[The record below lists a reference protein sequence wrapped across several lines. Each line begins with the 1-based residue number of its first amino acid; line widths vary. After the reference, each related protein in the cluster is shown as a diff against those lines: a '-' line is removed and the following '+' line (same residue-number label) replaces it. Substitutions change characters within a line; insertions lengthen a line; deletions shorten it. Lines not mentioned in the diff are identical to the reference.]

1 VGANAVRLLG
11 LTTVLL
17 GVAAAG
23 VPSLSRA
30 QESAPSP
37 DTSNSKASLEG
48 PLNGWSVR
56 WSGSN
61 SPQPDSRVHSVY
73 PIQNVQGRW
82 VALPQ
87 LTARDADAQV
97 RNADLEFVWL
107 RPAEKEVLLL
117 ARPGPKVG
125 QETGLSMCKFGR
137 ESDRTQANRR
147 SYGYTHCNSVFS
159 KCDGRASDAL
169 LAPLTVLTGTKVCY
183 TVLDEEQLVAAINQA
198 GLGERLRQDAAE
210 MQARREQAEASRVA
224 TEQLRKDKAAADAEA
239 NRARIYRGRGLIGA
253 GAPVEVA
260 LVVDP
265 WGFNKGEISISSSIR
280 FQNTGRAPV
289 RVSASPID
297 TVRTKDGRVFAMLF
311 RDPGL
316 NNWGTCQPI
325 SDQVII
331 NPGQTCEYSSRA
343 SIPAA
348 LAPDDF
354 AATGSAAIEAV
365 RVNGADISV
374 VSASNK

>member
-1 VGANAVRLLG
+1 MGANAVRLLG
-11 LTTVLL
+11 FTTVLICA
-17 GVAAAG
+17 VAAG
-23 VPSLSRA
+23 TPSLCQA
-30 QESAPSP
+30 QVSAASP
-37 DTSNSKASLEG
+37 DASTSKASLEG

-56 WSGSN
+56 WSGSD
-61 SPQPDSRVHSVY
+61 SPKPDSRVHSVY

-169 LAPLTVLTGTKVCY
+169 LAPLTVLTLTKVCFV
-183 TVLDEEQLVAAINQA
+183 VLDEEQLVAAVNQA
-198 GLGERLRQDAAE
+198 GLGGRLRQDAAE
-210 MQARREQAEASRVA
+210 MQARREQAVA
-224 TEQLRKDKAAADAEA
+224 TEQLRKDKAAADVEA
-239 NRARIYRGRGLIGA
+239 SRARIYRGQGLVGA

-260 LVVDP
+260 LVVNP

-311 RDPGL
+311 RESVL
-316 NNWGTCQPI
+316 KNWGTCQPI

-331 NPGQTCEYSSRA
+331 NPGQTCEYSSMA

-365 RVNGADISV
+365 RVNGADIYL